1 MGTLKIE
8 NHTAEYQWATDV
20 NFDGIRLE
28 VLSSDG
34 NTLFDISIP
43 DDAHITVNTFGK
55 EVAADLIEAAV
66 EIARQPR

>member
-1 MGTLKIE
+1 MGTLKFE
-8 NHTAEYQWATDV
+8 NRAVEYQWVRDV

-28 VLSSDG
+28 VLSGDG

-43 DDAHITVNTFGK
+43 DDGHITINTFGK
-55 EVAADLIEAAV
+55 EVAAALIEAAV

>member
-1 MGTLKIE
+1 MGTLKLE
-8 NHTAEYQWATDV
+8 NRTAEYQWATDV
-20 NFDGIRLE
+20 HFDGIRLE

-34 NTLFDISIP
+34 TPLFDISIP
-43 DDAHITVNTFGK
+43 DDGHITINTFGK

>member
-8 NHTAEYQWATDV
+8 NRTAEYQWATDV

-28 VLSSDG
+28 VLSIDG

-43 DDAHITVNTFGK
+43 DYGHVTVNTFGK
-55 EVAADLIEAAV
+55 EVAADLIDAAV
-66 EIARQPR
+66 KIAR